1 MSGDTPRTGTGSA
14 SLPQG
19 LPRRAR
25 NTPAPPR
32 LREDPADAPSA
43 AAGDDTE
50 GTLRPDELAR
60 VMVAIQRGTAR
71 ARLAA
76 ADGSDSSDGSP
87 SASGTPGTG
96 GPLGIDGRPAPRP
109 GPEAS

>member
-1 MSGDTPRTGTGSA
+1 
-14 SLPQG
+14 
-19 LPRRAR
+19 
-25 NTPAPPR
+25 
-32 LREDPADAPSA
+32 
-43 AAGDDTE
+43 
-50 GTLRPDELAR
+50 
-60 VMVAIQRGTAR
+60 MVAIQRGTAR